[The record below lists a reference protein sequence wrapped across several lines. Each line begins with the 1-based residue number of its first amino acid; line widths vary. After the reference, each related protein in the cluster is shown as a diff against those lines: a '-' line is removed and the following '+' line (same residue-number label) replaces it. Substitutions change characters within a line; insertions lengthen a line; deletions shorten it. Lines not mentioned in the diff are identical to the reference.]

1 MWRVWTRTRSVG
13 GLSPLVVSPCA
24 SAASL
29 PFFFLVVFLERLEVG
44 ENGESAPLPH
54 THVDHLGSVYAL
66 THTPNVELRLR
77 FYQVALRF
85 EGSPSSAVRAYAQA
99 AAQWVV
105 GTDETG
111 MVKGRM
117 KFCRPIFRAVAAV
130 DRGLAVRTYEA
141 HKAAFHPIARSLIE
155 KVCFLR
161 WGGRSGD

>member
-1 MWRVWTRTRSVG
+1 MWRAWTQTRSVG
-13 GLSPLVVSPCA
+13 GLSPLVLSPCA
-24 SAASL
+24 SATSL
-29 PFFFLVVFLERLEVG
+29 PFLLVVFLERLEVG

-66 THTPNVELRLR
+66 THTPNAELRLR

-111 MVKGRM
+111 VVKGRM

-161 WGGRSGD
+161 RGGRSGD